1 MDDRPLKTLKEVAAH
16 FNRPAHRII
25 HLCEAGVVRPTV
37 DAAGRGSVRRFSRD
51 DAFRLLLALE
61 LQEAGVQA
69 PLIRPLMGALDALMQ
84 LPEVEKLC
92 GYLGPHDVVAV
103 IRQVGSPDN
112 PVRAYLTPP
121 DRVALVTPR
130 LLVPSRP
137 DVRVDLHL
145 TDGHLLD
152 RGVCI
157 VASLTR
163 IADYLHN
170 TLFADGDSPPR

>member
-1 MDDRPLKTLKEVAAH
+1 MDDRPLKTLKEVADH

-25 HLCEAGVVRPTV
+25 HLCEAGVVRPAV
-37 DAAGRGSVRRFSRD
+37 GAAGRGSVRRFCRD
-51 DAFRLLLALE
+51 DAFRVLLALE

-69 PLIRPLMGALDALMQ
+69 PLIQPLMGALDHLME
-84 LPEVEKLC
+84 LPEVKKLRDS
-92 GYLGPHDVVAV
+92 LVPHDLVAV
-103 IRQVGSPDN
+103 VRYIGSQDS

-145 TDGHLLD
+145 ADGHLLD

-163 IADYLHN
+163 IAEYLHH
-170 TLFADGDSPPR
+170 TLFADCDRPPR

>member
-1 MDDRPLKTLKEVAAH
+1 MDEGTLKTLKEVAGH

-25 HLCEAGVVRPTV
+25 HLCEAGVVRPAV
-37 DAAGRGSVRRFSRD
+37 GASGRGSARRFSRD

-69 PLIRPLMGALDALMQ
+69 PLIKPLMAALDRLLE
-84 LPEVEKLC
+84 LPEVHALRDL
-92 GYLGPHDVVAV
+92 LGRHDLVEVV
-103 IRQVGSPDN
+103 RQVGSVEA

-130 LLVPSRP
+130 LLVPARP

-145 TDGHLLD
+145 SDRHLLD

-163 IADYLHN
+163 LADYLAN
-170 TLFADGDSPPR
+170 TLFAD